1 MFESAGRWL
10 ALKVTV
16 GIRVSDEDEEM
27 GLDKAEL
34 AMEAYPERRLISGSC
49 QLCAQQPTLVHGHR
63 YSRS

>member
-10 ALKVTV
+10 TLKHAL

-34 AMEAYPERRLISGSC
+34 AMEAYPEFGHGS
-49 QLCAQQPTLVHGHR
+49 QTI
-63 YSRS
+63 

>member
-34 AMEAYPERRLISGSC
+34 AMEAYPEFGHGS
-49 QLCAQQPTLVHGHR
+49 QTI
-63 YSRS
+63 